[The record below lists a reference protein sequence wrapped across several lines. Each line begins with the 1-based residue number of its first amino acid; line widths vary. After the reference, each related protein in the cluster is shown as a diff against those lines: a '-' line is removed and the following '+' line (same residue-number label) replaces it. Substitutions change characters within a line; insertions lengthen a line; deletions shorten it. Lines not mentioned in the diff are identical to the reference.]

1 MRNDRI
7 DYVFAAT
14 CSWRWGTWL
23 QTAPCCP
30 IGWWWVSCPIEV
42 ASPCLA
48 PSSGAVLCGR
58 GSRSCFL
65 PQEGLTPAGP
75 LARSPHVLLTGWK
88 EATRRGPAR
97 LRFLHTLNASHT
109 WRCEFVLCLNSI
121 ICAIWKAIGIFDVE
135 KIWGFYKQCCVVFNN
150 AGSTR
155 IKLESSWWGFV
166 ITVST
171 VCGVLRIS
179 LYTKDIYIYFKKV

>member
-14 CSWRWGTWL
+14 CSWRWGTWH

-30 IGWWWVSCPIEV
+30 IGWWWDSCPIEV
-42 ASPCLA
+42 SSPCLA
-48 PSSGAVLCGR
+48 PSSGAVLCNR

-65 PQEGLTPAGP
+65 PQEALTPAGP
-75 LARSPHVLLTGWK
+75 LARSAPVLLTGWK
-88 EATRRGPAR
+88 GATRQGPAR

-121 ICAIWKAIGIFDVE
+121 ICAIWEAVGIFDTE
-135 KIWGFYKQCCVVFNN
+135 TIWGFHEHRCMMFNN
-150 AGSTR
+150 AGRTSDN
-155 IKLESSWWGFV
+155 LNQAVEA
-166 ITVST
+166 
-171 VCGVLRIS
+171 L
-179 LYTKDIYIYFKKV
+179 LLQ